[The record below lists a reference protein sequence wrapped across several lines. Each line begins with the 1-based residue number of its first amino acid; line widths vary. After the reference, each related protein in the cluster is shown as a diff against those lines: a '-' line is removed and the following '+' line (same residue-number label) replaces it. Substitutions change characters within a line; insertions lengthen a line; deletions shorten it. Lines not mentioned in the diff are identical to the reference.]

1 MIAKHMIRTLMIETP
16 SVPGNLGRVATAIG
30 LLGGDIGEVETV
42 KVGPNYTMRN
52 ITVQVENEE
61 QLQEVIAAVQALG
74 EGIRLHTV
82 SDEVLSAHEGGK
94 IQMKSKMPIRSLAE
108 LGRVYTP
115 GVADV
120 CRLIEKEPEKASI
133 YTTISN
139 SVAIVTDG
147 TAILGLGNI
156 GSVAGMP
163 VMEGKAALFDQL
175 AGISGIPILLDTSDP
190 EEIIKTVKHIS
201 PGFSGIL
208 LEDIGSPHC
217 FEIEDRLKEELNIP
231 VMHDDQHGTAVVT
244 LAAAI
249 SACRSAGVDL
259 KEAKVGQIGLGAAG
273 VAICRMFMAY
283 GVNAVYGTDKSES
296 AMNRLEQ
303 YGGQAVSSIE
313 ELMETCD
320 IVIATTGVPGLIKP
334 AFVRS
339 GQVIL
344 ALSNPKP
351 EIEPEAAL
359 QAGAAYAADGRS
371 VNNVLGFP
379 GIFRGA
385 LNAKSTEI
393 NHDMLVAAAEAIAAC
408 TKQGDVV
415 PQPLDSKVHHA
426 VAAAVE
432 HAALTADSRRFC
444 LYAVKS
450 LIQKKLSLLISLK
463 MKRSIRS
470 FMRSAG
476 ESGQISQSMTS
487 TTTKSSL

>member
-283 GVNAVYGTDKSES
+283 GVKAVYGTDKSEA

-303 YGGQAVSSIE
+303 YGGQAVASIE

-320 IVIATTGVPGLIKP
+320 IIVATTGVPGLIKP

-379 GIFRGA
+379 GFSGER
-385 LNAKSTEI
+385 STRKARRLI
-393 NHDMLVAAAEAIAAC
+393 MICLS
-408 TKQGDVV
+408 QQQR
-415 PQPLDSKVHHA
+415 PSQPAQNKA
-426 VAAAVE
+426 
-432 HAALTADSRRFC
+432 
-444 LYAVKS
+444 
-450 LIQKKLSLLISLK
+450 
-463 MKRSIRS
+463 M
-470 FMRSAG
+470 
-476 ESGQISQSMTS
+476 
-487 TTTKSSL
+487 